1 MAFVAYPEAIS
12 KMPIS
17 PLWSILFFAMILTLG
32 IGTQIAIVT
41 TVVST
46 IIDSSVKLMAR
57 RLETTIMFCIVGFL
71 IGEFRMEIEL
81 FDVEHEE

>member
-71 IGEFRMEIEL
+71 IGEIRMEIEI
-81 FDVEHEE
+81 FGCRV